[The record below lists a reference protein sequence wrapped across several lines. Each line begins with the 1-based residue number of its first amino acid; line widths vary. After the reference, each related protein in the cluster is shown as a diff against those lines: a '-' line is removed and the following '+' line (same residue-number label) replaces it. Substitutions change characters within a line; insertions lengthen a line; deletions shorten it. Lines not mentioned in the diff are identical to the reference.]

1 MGSAA
6 SAGAGSR
13 VESLQQGME
22 SVAACSG
29 AARLEDNTQEDTL
42 TFLFQDDDYDDDEA
56 EQNERIEEDSDN
68 ESSIGE
74 ETYFDNTI
82 IDALIDELYSEKIEV
97 IETCPD

>member
-13 VESLQQGME
+13 VEVLHME
-22 SVAACSG
+22 SVSACSG

-42 TFLFQDDDYDDDEA
+42 TFLFQGDDYDDDEA

-74 ETYFDNTI
+74 ETYFDNSI

>member
-1 MGSAA
+1 MLLGGAGSAA

-42 TFLFQDDDYDDDEA
+42 TFLFQVGH
-56 EQNERIEEDSDN
+56 
-68 ESSIGE
+68 SSQQRSE
-74 ETYFDNTI
+74 NNT
-82 IDALIDELYSEKIEV
+82 EL
-97 IETCPD
+97 